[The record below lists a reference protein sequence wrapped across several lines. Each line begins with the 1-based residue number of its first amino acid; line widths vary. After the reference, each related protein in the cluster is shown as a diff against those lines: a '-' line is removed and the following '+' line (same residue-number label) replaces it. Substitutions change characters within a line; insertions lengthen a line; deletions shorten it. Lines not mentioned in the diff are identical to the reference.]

1 MPTNILVINSN
12 EIYNIN
18 TNKVYN
24 INSPKNNHSTRQY
37 THRQKKL
44 KTFNQTLISLLK

>member
-24 INSPKNNHSTRQY
+24 INSPKNNDKVPDN
-37 THRQKKL
+37 THVGKKSL
-44 KTFNQTLISLLK
+44 KLLIKH